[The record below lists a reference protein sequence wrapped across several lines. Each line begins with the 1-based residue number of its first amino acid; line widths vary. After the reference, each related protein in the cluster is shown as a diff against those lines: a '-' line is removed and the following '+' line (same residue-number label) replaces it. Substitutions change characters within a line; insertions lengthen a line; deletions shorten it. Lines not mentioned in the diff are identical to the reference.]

1 MSRALQNQDT
11 PRQGSLGEE
20 ARFSWDFRK
29 KTKPDA
35 LESQLGGGA
44 ARTLPENIQV
54 RDWRKG
60 LALASG
66 VFSDLSS

>member
-1 MSRALQNQDT
+1 M
-11 PRQGSLGEE
+11 
-20 ARFSWDFRK
+20 
-29 KTKPDA
+29 KPDA

-44 ARTLPENIQV
+44 ARTLPETTQV

-66 VFSDLSS
+66 VFSDLSSWSTSALPC